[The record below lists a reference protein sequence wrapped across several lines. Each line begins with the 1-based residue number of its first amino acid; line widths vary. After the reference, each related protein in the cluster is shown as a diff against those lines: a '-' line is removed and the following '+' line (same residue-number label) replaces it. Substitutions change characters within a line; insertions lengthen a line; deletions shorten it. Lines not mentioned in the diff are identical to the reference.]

1 MERLLAIF
9 HAITD
14 EEVRGGTAEVL
25 TQFATLVAL
34 RLVGPA
40 GAGAQDVLDPGTKWR
55 CKVGE
60 EFVRGVCRGWGW
72 CGMSMS
78 LSNMVESTG
87 QEGWKEGLVKR
98 ERAKF
103 GIGFDC

>member
-1 MERLLAIF
+1 MLNPKTRTARKKPPRRLLPPQPFPLERLLAIF

-14 EEVRGGTAEVL
+14 EDVRGGSAEVL

-40 GAGAQDVLDPGTKWR
+40 GAGGAQDVLDPGTKWR

-60 EFVRGVCRGWGW
+60 EFVRGVCRGVGVVWDEY
-72 CGMSMS
+72 
-78 LSNMVESTG
+78 VIE
-87 QEGWKEGLVKR
+87 
-98 ERAKF
+98 
-103 GIGFDC
+103 